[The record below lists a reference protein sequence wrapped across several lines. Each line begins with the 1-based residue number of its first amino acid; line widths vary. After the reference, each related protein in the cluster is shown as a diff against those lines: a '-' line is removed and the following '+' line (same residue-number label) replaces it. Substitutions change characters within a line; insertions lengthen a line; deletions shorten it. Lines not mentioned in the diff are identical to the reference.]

1 MEPEEEIQI
10 TGLGTKESPYIVNT
24 WQQFLEKC
32 STVREDAK
40 EDEDPTVFIKFA
52 DKTDDPLSK
61 VVDCNEIYRE
71 GVGSPIQIYA
81 DVDFNGW
88 TIKNLFNDISKS
100 TSTIPIINLKSETKT
115 FTDSNTKTYTS
126 PAIRKCNFENICVKT
141 PSGGL
146 SAIFLKCVPT
156 SSSKNNISVEQCNF
170 SATLENNT
178 NFHQGE
184 ATYIYNSYNIKVIG
198 KPATASIFY
207 TTKLKYCNIRIEHD
221 NYQNKGTSFKYFPSL
236 DNCYIEGYIHGDTTD
251 GTLQLCHSSSIRHS
265 VFNMELKG
273 VCDNNQYGLFENCE
287 AISVINKDLI
297 NFDEFLTYTNSS
309 GGKGQLKPLLKP
321 VTTEDLRDAMKLA
334 ELGFPVLETM
344 KVN

>member
-10 TGLGTKESPYIVNT
+10 TGLGTKENPYIVNT
-24 WQQFLEKC
+24 WDQFLSKC
-32 STVREDAK
+32 STVREDAG

-61 VVDCNEIYRE
+61 VVDCNEEYRE
-71 GVGSPIQIYA
+71 GVGESIQIYA

-88 TIKNLFNDISKS
+88 TIKNLFNDISKL
-100 TSTIPIINLKSETKT
+100 TGTNPIIYLTSNGKT
-115 FTDSNTKTYTS
+115 TSNGTMQVS

-141 PSGGL
+141 PSNGL
-146 SAIFLKCVPT
+146 NACFLKCVSP
-156 SSSKNNISVEQCNF
+156 SNNKNSISVEQCNF
-170 SATLENNT
+170 SATLEEGSQLQ
-178 NFHQGE
+178 QGD
-184 ATYIYNSYNIKVIG
+184 ATYIYNSYNVKAIG
-198 KPATASIFY
+198 KPNSSGIFY

-221 NYQNKGTSFKYFPSL
+221 NYQNKSTSFHYFPYF

-251 GTLQLCHSSSIRHS
+251 GKSQLLSTDKDIRHS

-273 VCDNNQYGLFENCE
+273 VCDNSKYGLFINCG

-297 NFDEFLTYTNSS
+297 NFDEFLTYTDSS
-309 GGKGQLKPLLKP
+309 GEKGQLKPLLKP